1 MQYFLSN
8 KVSVEEVSRLLQNKT
23 NTHEINSQIQHL
35 DAKVEDIYREIQQKM
50 STFAL
55 QKDFGYLSTLMEQ
68 KASIEEVNEGLQQ
81 KANKTS
87 VANAL

>member
-1 MQYFLSN
+1 
-8 KVSVEEVSRLLQNKT
+8 
-23 NTHEINSQIQHL
+23 
-35 DAKVEDIYREIQQKM
+35 M